1 MDYIL
6 VEKKQ
11 QVEER
16 ATSENTFIDDS
27 SKKGLVLVSK
37 VAEYCG
43 MGKVVVNTLL
53 TLNLIPFH

>member
-1 MDYIL
+1 MSRKPDIVKYPGTPNL
-6 VEKKQ
+6 TE
-11 QVEER
+11 
-16 ATSENTFIDDS
+16 SDS